1 VSTTDSFAKSLN
13 LPLDELRERLH
24 GRFQIIEQRISI
36 AGREF
41 TLEHPRSAD
50 ELIDEAEFNKDER
63 LPYWAEIWPSAFVLA
78 ERIAAEMGARAGG
91 QLRLLELGCGSGLVV
106 IAALAAGFS
115 VTAVDYYAEALDFV
129 VLNAA
134 KNGLPAPEILTA
146 DWRDYP
152 KSLVDFDVVVAADVL
167 YERDYCTLMA
177 RAFKQSMKLGGR
189 GLMTDPQRSKAAEF
203 PEACRAARLQASA
216 PKVRGPLSV
225 PGGDPGVKQTVDVF
239 EIRHAQ

>member
-1 VSTTDSFAKSLN
+1 
-13 LPLDELRERLH
+13 
-24 GRFQIIEQRISI
+24 
-36 AGREF
+36 
-41 TLEHPRSAD
+41 
-50 ELIDEAEFNKDER
+50 
-63 LPYWAEIWPSAFVLA
+63 
-78 ERIAAEMGARAGG
+78 
-91 QLRLLELGCGSGLVV
+91 LVV

-129 VLNAA
+129 ALNAA

-152 KSLVDFDVVVAADVL
+152 KGLVDFDIVVAADVL

-177 RAFKQSMKLGGR
+177 RAFKQSMKLGGL

-203 PEACRAARLQASA
+203 PEACRAAGLICSA

-225 PGGDPGVKQTVDVF
+225 PGGDPGVKQTVDLF
-239 EIRHAQ
+239 EIRHTQSF